1 MTRFAFFFIFCFC
14 CLTNLAT
21 NILDLSTGKFCNN
34 LSTKPLCSKVDYG
47 DSIIITYDFHAA
59 QIINDDIFQG
69 CIQWKYED
77 WGINHTQGEASF
89 PIKYDTY
96 QTNQDQDIT
105 ISIIDSEYIDFNY
118 ELAPAR
124 PLMIDN
130 VNSYSSENISPIQ
143 AYSGFSSNEI
153 IEIED
158 VQTQRNTS
166 FHWVKVSPI
175 QYDHANKIVRAFTK
189 IKYKVDFSS
198 TSKSRIGGIIINPN
212 PIEQDTISQEYIII
226 STNKYASAVSKFAKW
241 KRNLGFNTKTILRD
255 NWTSTTEVKEQ
266 IRNAHLNSNECYAL
280 IIGDHQDVPTYTSN
294 LKPSEHIINSHFTDL
309 YFGCFGGSDDYL
321 SDIYLG
327 RLPVTT
333 LNEANTIIDKIINY
347 EQNPPLN
354 SSFYNSGIVCSEFL
368 DDNYNSIED
377 LPLIQ
382 TTEEIRN
389 RLISLGK
396 SIDRIYSFSDYN
408 INPLKFY
415 NGSSLPNNL
424 LYPTYAW
431 NGSSS
436 NIINAINAGR
446 VFALHYGHGFY
457 NMWGIPA
464 FSVGD
469 INLLTNGNLLPVVF
483 SINCLTGT
491 YNYSNQD
498 CFAEAFL
505 KKSGGGCV
513 GIFAAT
519 NNNYSYQSKV
529 LASSIFS
536 NIWPTSNT
544 INPVYRLGNI
554 LNNSFISMCTSPEIS
569 NEIRRYHCEI
579 FHYFG
584 DPSMMI
590 RTETPTTIPNIFVT
604 RNAESGKAVNVS
616 ISGSEDEYIAF
627 NDNRLGKSLLIKGR
641 SAIYRTNFPE
651 YVTVCVYNH
660 NKIPYVNLGLEP
672 ELLQPISTTD
682 SADCISNF
690 GPNPTNGQISFE
702 YSISENT
709 SSAVII
715 ISDLYGNL
723 KSSTTCI
730 AENNSITIDLS
741 NLNNGVY
748 IATLIVDGV
757 TKDTKRVIVQK

>member
-1 MTRFAFFFIFCFC
+1 MTRFAFFIIFCFC

-118 ELAPAR
+118 ELAPSR

-166 FHWVKVSPI
+166 FHRIRISPI
-175 QYDHANKIVRAFTK
+175 QYDHTNKIVRAFTK

-212 PIEQDTISQEYIII
+212 PIEQDTISRDYIII
-226 STNKYASAVSKFAKW
+226 STNKYASAVYRFAKW
-241 KRNLGFNTKTILRD
+241 KQNLGFKVKTALD
-255 NWTSTTEVKEQ
+255 ESWTSEKIKNKIQ
-266 IRNAHLNSNECYAL
+266 SLYNYSNECYAL
-280 IIGDHQDVPTYTSN
+280 IIGDHQDVPSN
-294 LKPSEHIINSHFTDL
+294 ISTFKPDNQVKESFHLTDL
-309 YFGCFGGSDDYL
+309 YYTCFGGTNDYYPEFP
-321 SDIYLG
+321 IG
-327 RLPVTT
+327 RLPVST
-333 LNEANTIIDKIINY
+333 LEEANMVIDKIINY
-347 EQNPPLN
+347 EQTPPTTP
-354 SSFYNSGIVCSEFL
+354 SFYNSAVFCAYFQ
-368 DDNYNSIED
+368 DWNSNSYED
-377 LPLIQ
+377 WLYTQ
-382 TTEEIRN
+382 TTESIRN
-389 RLISLGK
+389 RLIQEGKTIERIYFTEDTIIPKYFKSGESIPSELLRPIYSWDGDEYDIIRSINSGK
-396 SIDRIYSFSDYN
+396 S
-408 INPLKFY
+408 
-415 NGSSLPNNL
+415 
-424 LYPTYAW
+424 
-431 NGSSS
+431 
-436 NIINAINAGR
+436 
-446 VFALHYGHGFY
+446 FALYRGHGSV
-457 NMWGIPA
+457 NKWNSPK
-464 FSVGD
+464 FSTAD
-469 INLLTNGNLLPVVF
+469 INLLSNWKLLPIVF
-483 SINCLTGT
+483 SLTCSTGAFDD
-491 YNYSNQD
+491 D

-505 KKSGGGCV
+505 KKTGGGCV
-513 GIFAAT
+513 GIIAASASSYSPENDYLAT
-519 NNNYSYQSKV
+519 N
-529 LASSIFS
+529 IFS
-536 NIWPTSNT
+536 YIWPTSTNSD
-544 INPVYRLGNI
+544 IRFLGTT
-554 LNNSFISMCTSPEIS
+554 LNNSLLHMALQSENPSIFQKYQHEI
-569 NEIRRYHCEI
+569 YHC
-579 FHYFG
+579 FG

-627 NDNRLGKSLLIKGR
+627 NDTRLGKTLLIKGR

-672 ELLQPISTTD
+672 EIVQTISTTD

-723 KSSTTCI
+723 KSSTTCL